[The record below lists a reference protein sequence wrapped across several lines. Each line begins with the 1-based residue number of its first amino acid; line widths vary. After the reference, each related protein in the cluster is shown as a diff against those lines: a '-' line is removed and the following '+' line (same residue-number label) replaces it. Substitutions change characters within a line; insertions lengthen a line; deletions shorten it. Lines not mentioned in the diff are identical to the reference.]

1 MSDPQNASPSAP
13 VSGADPA
20 PPRAPRHTLSP
31 AWAQTQLAG
40 RRFATLLRHGSMEL
54 ELYAPRGRDEQ
65 KPHSRDELYF
75 IVSGTGRF
83 DNGGDVQPFGPGDA
97 IFVPAHRPHRFI
109 EFSNDF
115 STWVVF
121 YGPEGGETNP

>member
-1 MSDPQNASPSAP
+1 MSNT
-13 VSGADPA
+13 
-20 PPRAPRHTLSP
+20 PPEQRHPLSP
-31 AWAQTQLAG
+31 AWAREQLAG
-40 RRFATLLRHGSMEL
+40 RRFATLLRQGSMEL

-65 KPHSRDELYF
+65 QPHSRDELYF

-83 DNGGDVQPFGPGDA
+83 DNGGEVQPFGPGDA
-97 IFVPAHRPHRFI
+97 IFVPAHRAHRFT

-121 YGPEGGETNP
+121 YGPEGGEQNP

>member
-1 MSDPQNASPSAP
+1 MSNT
-13 VSGADPA
+13 
-20 PPRAPRHTLSP
+20 PPEQRHTLAP
-31 AWAQTQLAG
+31 AWAREQLGG

-54 ELYAPRGRDEQ
+54 KLYAPRGRDEQ
-65 KPHSRDELYF
+65 QPHSRDELYF

-83 DNGGDVQPFGPGDA
+83 DNGGEVQAFGPGDA
-97 IFVPAHRPHRFI
+97 MFVPAHRPHRFI

-121 YGPEGGETNP
+121 YGPEGGEQNP